1 MRFPCSFCIYDLS
14 RGMVAYSFGEG
25 KTIERLD
32 IDPSQGRVTLES

>member
-1 MRFPCSFCIYDLS
+1 VFSLLFFVYDLS
-14 RGMVAYSFGEG
+14 RAMVAYSSGEG